1 MDIDGNVLMDT
12 LVNPK
17 RQIGFASTIHGI
29 TDDMVVQA
37 PTAEELWPKVRDIVS
52 NNHVVIYNAQF
63 DTRFFPDDLACAAK
77 ISCAMLRFAK
87 IYGERTKKPGGFK
100 WQKLVKAAEH
110 IGYRWEGD
118 AHRALADVKATCAVW
133 KWMEGKTETVSP
145 PMKRSPVQK
154 STPITPKKPPNS
166 GPKQVGPSE
175 NLQSKATVQEVST
188 PKTEHVQ
195 AYIPKRSIG
204 EKIGLFFE
212 MTFGVLPVMLVMYAM
227 MAMMIGGPIY
237 MILTGLLGLE
247 LPIWTIWVSP
257 VVFYAGMFLFK
268 RDKS

>member
-1 MDIDGNVLMDT
+1 MDVDGNVLMDT

-37 PTAEELWPKVRDIVS
+37 PTAEELWPKVREIVS
-52 NNHVVIYNAQF
+52 NNHVIIYNAQF

-87 IYGERTKKPGGFK
+87 IYGERTTKPGGFK

-133 KWMEGKTETVSP
+133 KWMERKEETVSP
-145 PMKRSPVQK
+145 PAKK
-154 STPITPKKPPNS
+154 SSAPKPKPITPKKPEIS
-166 GPKQVGPSE
+166 VIRQVSPSE
-175 NLQSKATVQEVST
+175 REN
-188 PKTEHVQ
+188 
-195 AYIPKRSIG
+195 
-204 EKIGLFFE
+204 
-212 MTFGVLPVMLVMYAM
+212 
-227 MAMMIGGPIY
+227 
-237 MILTGLLGLE
+237 
-247 LPIWTIWVSP
+247 
-257 VVFYAGMFLFK
+257 AGAIIHH
-268 RDKS
+268 